1 MFQWSEKQQPVL
13 RALEMP
19 ELVNCYVYH
28 GIFPAWESLS
38 AGVCGC
44 PGKAQEQPTSF
55 HSQEEKIQG
64 FGEALSPLSFRP
76 APQSFAVFSMEE
88 KKSRGHIAALL

>member
-1 MFQWSEKQQPVL
+1 MLAKSMAPERNLISKRKEVQPRMFQWSDKQQPVL

-28 GIFPAWESLS
+28 GIFPAWENLS

-44 PGKAQEQPTSF
+44 PGKAQEQSTSF
-55 HSQEEKIQG
+55 RSQEEKIQG
-64 FGEALSPLSFRP
+64 FRDALSPS
-76 APQSFAVFSMEE
+76 
-88 KKSRGHIAALL
+88 